1 MTSVEGPTGKQLKP
15 AILPKDSCPFSNQP
29 APLACLEGKGSGDSS
44 RGKFGL
50 RCLNAMLTDS
60 TGCEL
65 GRGALLVPWRL
76 KEISTL
82 GTAASDCRGEGT
94 RLPPCGQSWDDLG
107 PPRQQRMNW
116 KGLFLGVASAPVLA
130 WIPRG
135 CAKEQLRCML
145 DRIPAYKC
153 FLLLLFC
160 TLSLAVSGSGATP
173 PPPPHPTFTATLAE
187 NVAVSHSRCAPISCS
202 ESGLLIVLWDG
213 EGFCLLGSPHRGCE
227 QWLYQLRPA

>member
-50 RCLNAMLTDS
+50 RCLNAMLTHS

-65 GRGALLVPWRL
+65 GRGALLLPWRL
-76 KEISTL
+76 KEFSTL

-94 RLPPCGQSWDDLG
+94 RLPPGGQSWDDLG
-107 PPRQQRMNW
+107 PRRQQRMNW

-130 WIPRG
+130 WISRG
-135 CAKEQLRCML
+135 SAKEQLHCML

-160 TLSLAVSGSGATP
+160 TLSPGCVWVWSHPTP
-173 PPPPHPTFTATLAE
+173 TPHPTFTATLAE
-187 NVAVSHSRCAPISCS
+187 NLAVSH
-202 ESGLLIVLWDG
+202 L
-213 EGFCLLGSPHRGCE
+213 
-227 QWLYQLRPA
+227 